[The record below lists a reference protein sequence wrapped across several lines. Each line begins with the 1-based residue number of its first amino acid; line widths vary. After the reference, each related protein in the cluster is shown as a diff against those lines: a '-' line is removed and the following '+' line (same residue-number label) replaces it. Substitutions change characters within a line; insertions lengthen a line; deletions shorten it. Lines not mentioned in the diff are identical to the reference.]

1 MKQYQRIKAEYPDAI
16 LLFRMGDFYETFEE
30 DAITA
35 AKVLGITLTKR
46 ANGQASEVPLAGFP
60 HHALDSYLPKL
71 VRAGLRVAVCE
82 QLEDPKK
89 AKGIVKRDV
98 VEVVTPG
105 VVFTDKLLD
114 HKHYNFLASVA
125 FRDGIAGVAFVDAST
140 GDFFTAEM
148 DEHLLRDQLETIAP
162 SEVLLAK
169 RDVERFHD
177 LFGRNPL
184 RVPITRLDDWL
195 YARDTGYEI
204 LIEHFRTQSLKGFG
218 IESLHAGIIAAGAA
232 VHYLRETQKARLPH
246 LRSIRHYLADDYIT
260 LDSSTRRNLEIL
272 TAIGDSGR
280 DGTLISILD
289 RTGTSMGGRL
299 FKYWVTHPLKHIDA
313 IQQRLA
319 AVRELTA
326 AHETRDAVGAL
337 LGEMVDFDR
346 LTGRV
351 CTGRATPREIGALR
365 ASLRRI
371 PLLRDALGE
380 RDAPLLRSLHTQIE
394 PLDDVARLIDET
406 LVDDPPLSITDGG
419 VIRPGYHAELDE
431 IRDIALHGKEWMRD
445 YQEKLR
451 KETGIAS
458 LKLEY
463 NKAFGYYLN
472 VSKANLDKVP
482 EHFIRRQTLVNAE
495 RYITPELKEY
505 EDKVLNAREQILT
518 LESELFNELRM
529 AVAATADRIQSLS
542 RAIAVLDCLSGLATA
557 ALDHNYVCPTVHEG
571 DEIVIRGGRHPVVER
586 MLPPGERFVANDALL
601 STDEQIMIITGP
613 NMSGKS
619 TYLRQTGLIVL
630 LAQIGSFV
638 PATEASIGLVDR
650 IFTRVG
656 ASDNIAAGES
666 TFLVEMHE
674 AANILN
680 NATPKSL
687 VLLDEIGRGT
697 STFDGISI
705 AWAIT
710 EYLHD
715 HPESRAKTMFATHYH
730 ELNEMADIFERIR
743 NYKVEV
749 REYQDKVIF
758 LRNVSRGTADHSYG
772 IQVAQMAGLPERVID
787 RARTVLK
794 SLEGQ
799 DLTVLA
805 AASEDEAR
813 RKLSQRGGQYQ
824 INLFEASDM
833 EIKDRLRAMDVNALS
848 PVDAWKALEE
858 LKKLA
863 EGKSDAASA
872 DQLTPGAGE

>member
-1 MKQYQRIKAEYPDAI
+1 MKQYARIKAEYPDAI

-30 DAITA
+30 DALTT

-46 ANGQASEVPLAGFP
+46 SNGKASDVPLAGFP
-60 HHALDSYLPKL
+60 HHALDTYLPKL
-71 VRAGLRVAVCE
+71 IRAGLRVAVCE
-82 QLEDPKK
+82 QLEDPKL

-114 HKHYNFLASVA
+114 HKQYNFLASIA
-125 FRDGIAGVAFVDAST
+125 FRDGIAGVSFVDAST
-140 GDFFTAEM
+140 GDFFITEM
-148 DEHLLRDQLETIAP
+148 PEHTLRDQLETITP

-169 RDVERFHD
+169 GDIDHFHD

-184 RVPITRLDDWL
+184 RVPITKLDDWL
-195 YARDTGYEI
+195 YARDVGYEI
-204 LIEHFRTQSLKGFG
+204 LVEHFNTQSLKGFG
-218 IESLHAGIIAAGAA
+218 IEELNAGIIAAGA
-232 VHYLRETQKARLPH
+232 VLHYLRETQKAQLPH
-246 LRSIRHYLADDYIT
+246 LKNIRHYRVDEYIT
-260 LDSSTRRNLEIL
+260 LDASTRRNLEIITSL
-272 TAIGDSGR
+272 GEGSR
-280 DGTLISILD
+280 QGTLISILD
-289 RTGTSMGGRL
+289 HTSTSMGGRL
-299 FKYWVTHPLKHIDA
+299 FKYWITHPLKQLDA

-319 AVRELTA
+319 SVRELTT
-326 AHETRDAVGAL
+326 AHEARDGISGM
-337 LGEMVDFDR
+337 LGEMVDYDR
-346 LTGRV
+346 LIGRI
-351 CTGRATPREIGALR
+351 CTGRATPRELTALR
-365 ASLRRI
+365 SSLRRI
-371 PLLRDALGE
+371 PVLHEALASL
-380 RDAPLLRSLHTQIE
+380 DAPLLQSLHTQIE
-394 PLDDVARLIDET
+394 PMEDVARLIDEC
-406 LVDDPPLSITDGG
+406 LVDDPPVSLVDGG
-419 VIRPGYHAELDE
+419 VIRPGFHAELDE
-431 IRDIALHGKEWMRD
+431 IRDIALHGKEWMRN

-451 KETGIAS
+451 KDTGINS

-463 NKAFGYYLN
+463 NKAFGYYIN
-472 VSKANLDKVP
+472 VSKANLDRVP
-482 EHFIRRQTLVNAE
+482 ESFIRRQTLVNAE

-505 EDKVLNAREQILT
+505 EDRVLNAREQILT
-518 LESELFNELRM
+518 LETELFNELRM
-529 AVAATADRIQSLS
+529 AVAATAERIQKVS
-542 RAIAVLDCLSGLATA
+542 RAIAVLDCINSLAVA
-557 ALDHNYVCPTVHEG
+557 AVEHRYVCPSVNDGE
-571 DEIVIRGGRHPVVER
+571 EIEIRGGRHPVVER
-586 MLPPGERFVANDALL
+586 MLPPGERFVANDTLL
-601 STDEQIMIITGP
+601 NVDEQIMIITGP

-619 TYLRQTGLIVL
+619 TYLRQVGLIVL

-638 PATEASIGLVDR
+638 PAAEARIGLVDR

-710 EYLHD
+710 EYVHD
-715 HPESRAKTMFATHYH
+715 HPECRAKTMFATHYH
-730 ELNEMADIFERIR
+730 ELNEMADIFPRIR

-772 IQVAQMAGLPERVID
+772 IQVAQMAGLPDRVIE
-787 RARTVLK
+787 RAREVLH

-805 AASEDEAR
+805 AANDEEGR
-813 RKLSQRGGQYQ
+813 RKLAQRPSQFQ
-824 INLFEASDM
+824 ISLFEASDA
-833 EIKDRLRAMDVNALS
+833 ELKDRLRAIDVNALS
-848 PVDAWKALEE
+848 PVEAWKLLEE

-863 EGKSDAASA
+863 IGDALS
-872 DQLTPGAGE
+872 

>member
-1 MKQYQRIKAEYPDAI
+1 MRQYRQIKSEYPDAI
-16 LLFRMGDFYETFEE
+16 LLFRMGDFFETFEE

-46 ANGQASEVPLAGFP
+46 ANGAANDVPLAGFP
-60 HHALDSYLPKL
+60 HHALDTYLPKL
-71 VRAGLRVAVCE
+71 IRAGLRVAVCE

-125 FRDGIAGVAFVDAST
+125 FVGATAGVAFVDAST
-140 GDFFTAEM
+140 GDFFTSEIAE
-148 DEHLLRDQLETIAP
+148 HQLREQLDTIGP

-169 RDVERFHD
+169 KDVDHFHD

-184 RVPITRLDDWL
+184 RVPVTKLDDWV
-195 YARDTGYEI
+195 YARDTAYEI
-204 LIEHFRTQSLKGFG
+204 LVTHFKTHSLKGFG
-218 IESLHAGIIAAGAA
+218 IESLQAGVIAAGAA
-232 VHYLRETQKARLPH
+232 LHYLKETQKANLPH
-246 LRSIRHYLADDYIT
+246 LRNIRHYLADDYIT
-260 LDSSTRRNLEIL
+260 LDASTRRNLEIV
-272 TAIGDSGR
+272 ASIGEGAK
-280 DGTLISILD
+280 DGTLIAILD
-289 RTGTSMGGRL
+289 KTATSMGGRL
-299 FKYWVTHPLKHIDA
+299 FKYWVTHPLRKLDA

-319 AVRELTA
+319 AVKELTTA
-326 AHETRDAVGAL
+326 MERRERIRDL

-346 LTGRV
+346 LTGRI
-351 CTGRATPREIGALR
+351 CTGRALPRELTALR
-365 ASLRRI
+365 ASLRRV
-371 PLLRDALGE
+371 PLLRDAMADC
-380 RDAPLLRSLHTQIE
+380 DAPYLRSLHAQIE

-406 LVDDPPLSITDGG
+406 LVDDPPMSLNEGG
-419 VIRPGYHAELDE
+419 AIRPGFHAELDE
-431 IRDIALHGKEWMRD
+431 IREIATHGKEWFRN

-451 KETGIAS
+451 RETGIGS
-458 LKLEY
+458 LRLEY
-463 NKAFGYYLN
+463 NKAFGYFIN
-472 VSKANLDKVP
+472 VSNANLDKVP
-482 EHFIRRQTLVNAE
+482 ESFIRRQTLTNAE
-495 RYITPELKEY
+495 RYVTPELKEY
-505 EDKVLNAREQILT
+505 EDKVLNAREQIVT
-518 LESELFNELRM
+518 LETELFNELRM
-529 AVAATADRIQSLS
+529 TVAAAAERIQLLS
-542 RAIAVLDCLSGLATA
+542 RALAVLDCINALAIA
-557 ALDHNYVCPTVHEG
+557 ALEYGYTCPAVNDGT
-571 DEIVIRGGRHPVVER
+571 EIVIREGRHPVVER

-601 STDEQIMIITGP
+601 NGDEQILIITGP

-630 LAQIGSFV
+630 LAQIGGFV
-638 PATEASIGLVDR
+638 PAREASIGVVDR

-730 ELNEMADIFERIR
+730 ELNEMADIFPRIR

-772 IQVAQMAGLPERVID
+772 IQVAQMAGLPDSVIA
-787 RARTVLK
+787 RARQVLH

-805 AASEDEAR
+805 ARDEEEAR
-813 RKLSQRGGQYQ
+813 AKLAARTRQFQ
-824 INLFEASDM
+824 ISLFEASDM
-833 EIKDRLRAMDVNALS
+833 ELKDRLRAIDINSLS
-848 PVDAWKALEE
+848 PVDAWRLLDE
-858 LKKLA
+858 LKKMA
-863 EGKSDAASA
+863 EG
-872 DQLTPGAGE
+872 GIRN

>member
-1 MKQYQRIKAEYPDAI
+1 MRQYQRIKSEYPDAI

-30 DAITA
+30 DALTA

-46 ANGQASEVPLAGFP
+46 SNGGASEVPLAGFP
-60 HHALDSYLPKL
+60 HHALDTYLPKL
-71 VRAGLRVAVCE
+71 IRAGLRVAVCE
-82 QLEDPKK
+82 QLEDPRK

-105 VVFTDKLLD
+105 VVFTEKLLD

-125 FRDGIAGVAFVDAST
+125 FKDGIAGIAFVDAST
-140 GDFFTAEM
+140 GDFFTTEM
-148 DEHLLRDQLETIAP
+148 PEHMLRDQLESIAP
-162 SEVLLAK
+162 SELLLSKASI
-169 RDVERFHD
+169 DHFHD

-184 RVPITRLDDWL
+184 RVPLTRLDDWL
-195 YARDTGYEI
+195 YARDVSYEI

-218 IESLHAGIIAAGAA
+218 IETMHTGVIAAGAA
-232 VHYLRETQKARLPH
+232 VHYLGETQKARLPH
-246 LRSIRHYLADDYIT
+246 LRTIRNYLVDEYIP

-280 DGTLISILD
+280 DGTLIAILD

-299 FKYWVTHPLKHIDA
+299 FKNWITNPLKRLDA

-319 AVRELTA
+319 AVRELTGT
-326 AHETRDAVGAL
+326 HDTRETLSAL
-337 LGEMVDFDR
+337 LAEIVDFDR
-346 LTGRV
+346 LIGRI
-351 CTGRATPREIGALR
+351 CTGRATPREIGSLR

-371 PLLRDALGE
+371 PLLRQSLE
-380 RDAPLLRSLHTQIE
+380 QVDAPLLCSLHGRIE

-406 LVDDPPLSITDGG
+406 LVDDPPMNIGDGG
-419 VIRPGYHAELDE
+419 VIRQGYHAELDE
-431 IRDIALHGKEWMRD
+431 IRDIALHGKEWMRN

-482 EHFIRRQTLVNAE
+482 DTFIRRQTLVNAE

-518 LESELFNELRM
+518 LETELFNELRM
-529 AVAATADRIQSLS
+529 TVAATADRIQSLS
-542 RAIAVLDCLSGLATA
+542 RAIAVLDCLNGLAVA
-557 ALDHNYVCPTVHEG
+557 ALDNNYVCPVVNDG
-571 DEIVIRGGRHPVVER
+571 DEILIRGGRHPVVEQA
-586 MLPPGERFVANDALL
+586 LPPGERFVANDVLL
-601 STDEQIMIITGP
+601 NTDEQILIITGP

-638 PATEASIGLVDR
+638 PAAEATIGIVDR

-710 EYLHD
+710 EYMHD

-730 ELNEMADIFERIR
+730 ELNEMADIFPRIR

-772 IQVAQMAGLPERVID
+772 IQVAQMAGLPESVIA
-787 RARTVLK
+787 RARDVLK

-805 AASEDEAR
+805 AASEHDAQ
-813 RKLSQRGGQYQ
+813 RKLQQRAAQFQ
-824 INLFEASDM
+824 INMFEASGL
-833 EIKDRLRAMDVNALS
+833 EIAERLRDVDVNALS
-848 PVDAWKALEE
+848 PMEAWKLLED
-858 LKKLA
+858 LKKLV
-863 EGKSDAASA
+863 EGY
-872 DQLTPGAGE
+872 QG

>member
-16 LLFRMGDFYETFEE
+16 LLFRMGDFYETFED
-30 DAITA
+30 DALTA

-46 ANGQASEVPLAGFP
+46 SNGKASEVPLAGFP

-71 VRAGLRVAVCE
+71 IRAGHRVAVCE

-114 HKHYNFLASVA
+114 HKQYNFLASVA
-125 FRDGIAGVAFVDAST
+125 FRDGVAGVAFVDAST

-148 DEHLLRDQLETIAP
+148 PEHTLRDQIETIAP

-169 RDVERFHD
+169 RDVDHFHD
-177 LFGRNPL
+177 LFGRDPL
-184 RVPITRLDDWL
+184 RVPITKLDDWL
-195 YARDTGYEI
+195 YARDVGYEI
-204 LIEHFRTQSLKGFG
+204 LVEHFRTQSLKGFG
-218 IESLHAGIIAAGAA
+218 IEDLDAGIIAAGAA

-246 LRSIRHYLADDYIT
+246 LQSLRHYLVDEYIT
-260 LDSSTRRNLEIL
+260 LDAATRRNLEII
-272 TAIGDSGR
+272 TSMDEGSR
-280 DGTLISILD
+280 DGTLVSILD
-289 RTGTSMGGRL
+289 RTATSMGGRL
-299 FKYWVTHPLKHIDA
+299 FKYWITHPLKRLDA

-326 AHETRDAVGAL
+326 AHEARDGISGMLA
-337 LGEMVDFDR
+337 EMVDFDR
-346 LTGRV
+346 LIGRI
-351 CTGRATPREIGALR
+351 CTGRATPRELTALR
-365 ASLRRI
+365 SSLRRI
-371 PLLRDALGE
+371 PLLREALE
-380 RDAPLLRSLHTQIE
+380 SLDSPLLRSLHTQIE
-394 PLDDVARLIDET
+394 PMEDVALLIDET
-406 LVDDPPLSITDGG
+406 LVDDPPITLAEGG
-419 VIRPGYHAELDE
+419 VIRPGFHVELDE
-431 IRDIALHGKEWMRD
+431 VRNISVHGKEWMRD
-445 YQEKLR
+445 YQEQLR
-451 KETGIAS
+451 KETGITS

-463 NKAFGYYLN
+463 NKAFGYYIN

-482 EHFIRRQTLVNAE
+482 DTFIRRQTLVNAE

-505 EDKVLNAREQILT
+505 EDRVLNARDQILM
-518 LESELFNELRM
+518 LETELFNELRM
-529 AVAATADRIQSLS
+529 TVAATADRIQKIS
-542 RAIAVLDCLSGLATA
+542 RAVAVLDCINALAVA
-557 ALDHNYVCPTVHEG
+557 ALEHNYVCPSVDEG
-571 DEIVIRGGRHPVVER
+571 EEIEISGGRHPVVEQ
-586 MLPPGERFVANDALL
+586 MLPPGERFVANDTLL

-619 TYLRQTGLIVL
+619 TYLRQVGLVVL

-638 PATEASIGLVDR
+638 PAAEARIGLVDR

-710 EYLHD
+710 EYMHD
-715 HPESRAKTMFATHYH
+715 HPECRAKTMFATHYH
-730 ELNEMADIFERIR
+730 ELNEMADIFPRIR

-772 IQVAQMAGLPERVID
+772 IQVAQMAGLPDRVIE
-787 RARTVLK
+787 RARDVLH

-805 AASEDEAR
+805 AADDEEAH
-813 RKLSQRGGQYQ
+813 RKLANRPSQFQ
-824 INLFEASDM
+824 ISLFEASDA
-833 EIKDRLRAMDVNALS
+833 ELKDRLRAIDINSLS
-848 PVDAWKALEE
+848 PVEAWKLLEE

-863 EGKSDAASA
+863 
-872 DQLTPGAGE
+872 TGE

>member
-1 MKQYQRIKAEYPDAI
+1 MRQYQKIKSEYPDAI
-16 LLFRMGDFYETFEE
+16 LLFRMGDFYETFEQ
-30 DAITA
+30 DAVTA
-35 AKVLGITLTKR
+35 AKVLGITLTR
-46 ANGQASEVPLAGFP
+46 RSNGAASEVPLAGFP
-60 HHALDSYLPKL
+60 YHALDSYLPKL

-114 HKHYNFLASVA
+114 HKHYNFLASIA
-125 FRDGIAGVAFVDAST
+125 FHGGIAGVAFVDAST
-140 GDFFTAEM
+140 GDFFAAEM
-148 DEHLLRDQLETIAP
+148 PEHQLRDQLDTIGP

-169 RDVERFHD
+169 KDIDHFHD

-184 RVPITRLDDWL
+184 RVPLTKLDDWV
-195 YARDTGYEI
+195 YARDTAYEI
-204 LIEHFRTQSLKGFG
+204 LVTHFRTQSLKGFG
-218 IESLHAGIIAAGAA
+218 IDTLQAGVIAAGAA
-232 VHYLRETQKARLPH
+232 LHYLKETQKANLPH
-246 LRSIRHYLADDYIT
+246 LQNIRHYVADDYIT
-260 LDSSTRRNLEIL
+260 LDASTRRNLEIV
-272 TAIGDSGR
+272 TAIGEGAK
-280 DGTLISILD
+280 DGTLVAILD
-289 RTGTSMGGRL
+289 KTATSMGGRL
-299 FKYWVTHPLKHIDA
+299 FKYWITHPLKTLDA
-313 IQQRLA
+313 IQQRLV
-319 AVRELTA
+319 AVSELTVVHDRRERL
-326 AHETRDAVGAL
+326 HEM

-351 CTGRATPREIGALR
+351 CTGRALPRELTALR
-365 ASLRRI
+365 ASLRRV
-371 PLLRDALGE
+371 PLLRDLLAGS
-380 RDAPLLRSLHTQIE
+380 DAPYLRSLHAQIE

-406 LVDDPPLSITDGG
+406 LVDDPPLNLNDGG
-419 VIRPGYHAELDE
+419 AIRPGFHAELDD
-431 IRDIALHGKEWMRD
+431 IRDIALHGKEWFRN
-445 YQEKLR
+445 YQERLR
-451 KETGIAS
+451 RETGIGS
-458 LKLEY
+458 LRLEY
-463 NKAFGYYLN
+463 NKAFGYFIN
-472 VSKANLDKVP
+472 VSNANLEKVP
-482 EHFIRRQTLVNAE
+482 ESFIRRQTLTNAE
-495 RYITPELKEY
+495 RYVTPELKEY
-505 EDKVLNAREQILT
+505 EDKVLNAREQIVA
-518 LESELFNELRM
+518 LETELFNELRM
-529 AVAATADRIQSLS
+529 AVAATADRLQQLS
-542 RAIAVLDCLSGLATA
+542 RALAVLDCINALAIA
-557 ALDHNYVCPTVHEG
+557 AVEYGYVCPAVNDGT
-571 DEIVIRGGRHPVVER
+571 EIMISEGRHPVVER
-586 MLPPGERFVANDALL
+586 MLPPGERFVANDVLL
-601 STDEQIMIITGP
+601 NADEQILIITGP

-638 PATEASIGLVDR
+638 PAKSASIGIVDR

-705 AWAIT
+705 AWSLT

-730 ELNEMADIFERIR
+730 ELNEMADIFPRIR

-772 IQVAQMAGLPERVID
+772 IQVAQMAGLPDSVIA
-787 RARTVLK
+787 RAKQVLH

-805 AASEDEAR
+805 ARDEEEAR
-813 RKLSQRGGQYQ
+813 AKLSARARQFQ
-824 INLFEASDM
+824 ISLFEASDM
-833 EIKDRLRAMDVNALS
+833 ELKDRLRAIDINILS
-848 PVDAWKALEE
+848 PVDAWKLLDE

-863 EGKSDAASA
+863 EGK
-872 DQLTPGAGE
+872 

>member
-1 MKQYQRIKAEYPDAI
+1 MSTPLMKQYRRIKAEYADAI

-30 DAITA
+30 DALTT

-46 ANGQASEVPLAGFP
+46 SNGAANDVPLAGFP
-60 HHALDSYLPKL
+60 HHALDTYLPKL
-71 VRAGLRVAVCE
+71 IRAGHRVAVCE

-114 HKHYNFLASVA
+114 HKQYNFLASVA
-125 FRDGIAGVAFVDAST
+125 FKDDMAGIAFVDAST
-140 GDFFTAEM
+140 GDFFTTEM
-148 DEHLLRDQLETIAP
+148 DLHSLRDQLETIGP

-169 RDVERFHD
+169 GDVDRFHG

-184 RVPITRLDDWL
+184 QVPITRLDDWL
-195 YARDTGYEI
+195 YTRDVSYEI
-204 LIEHFRTQSLKGFG
+204 LIEHFKTQSLKGFG
-218 IESLHAGIIAAGAA
+218 VEELQAGVIAAGAA
-232 VHYLRETQKARLPH
+232 VHYLRETQKAHLPH
-246 LRSIRHYLADDYIT
+246 LKTLRHYLVDEYIT
-260 LDSSTRRNLEIL
+260 LDPATRRNLEIVSS
-272 TAIGDSGR
+272 IGDTGR
-280 DGTLISILD
+280 EGTLISILD

-299 FKYWVTHPLKHIDA
+299 FKYWITHPLKKLDA
-313 IQQRLA
+313 IQQRLV
-319 AVRELTA
+319 AVRELTTAHDARDRA
-326 AHETRDAVGAL
+326 AGL
-337 LGEMVDFDR
+337 MSEMVDFDR
-346 LTGRV
+346 LIGRI
-351 CTGRATPREIGALR
+351 CTGRATPRELTALR
-365 ASLRRI
+365 NSLRRI
-371 PLLRDALGE
+371 PVLREALE
-380 RDAPLLRSLHTQIE
+380 ALDTPLLRSLYQKIE
-394 PLDDVARLIDET
+394 PMDDVARLIDET
-406 LVDDPPLSITDGG
+406 LVDDPPIALTEGG
-419 VIRPGYHAELDE
+419 VIRPGFHAELDD
-431 IRDIALHGKEWMRD
+431 IRDIALHGKEWMRN

-451 KETGIAS
+451 EETGIAS

-505 EDKVLNAREQILT
+505 EDKVLNAREQIAT
-518 LESELFNELRM
+518 LETELFNELRI
-529 AVAATADRIQSLS
+529 AVAATTDRIQSLS
-542 RAIAVLDCLSGLATA
+542 RALAALDCLCSLAVA
-557 ALDHNYVCPTVHEG
+557 ALEHEYVCPVVNEG
-571 DEIVIRGGRHPVVER
+571 EEIVIRGGRHPVVER
-586 MLPPGERFVANDALL
+586 LLPPGERFVANDTLL
-601 STDEQIMIITGP
+601 SNDEQIMIITGP

-619 TYLRQTGLIVL
+619 TYLRQAGLIVL

-638 PATEASIGLVDR
+638 PAQEATIGIVDR

-680 NATPKSL
+680 NATPRSL
-687 VLLDEIGRGT
+687 VLLDEVGRGT

-705 AWAIT
+705 AWALT

-730 ELNEMADIFERIR
+730 ELNEMADIFERIQ

-772 IQVAQMAGLPERVID
+772 IQVAQMAGLPDSVIR
-787 RARTVLK
+787 RAGEVLL

-805 AASEDEAR
+805 AKDDDDAQKKIA
-813 RKLSQRGGQYQ
+813 QRAAHYQ
-824 INLFEASDM
+824 INMFEASGL
-833 EIKDRLRAMDVNALS
+833 EIADRLRGVDINALS
-848 PVDAWKALEE
+848 PMDAWKLLEE

-863 EGKSDAASA
+863 G
-872 DQLTPGAGE
+872 G

>member
-1 MKQYQRIKAEYPDAI
+1 MSTPLMKQYKRIKSEYPDAI

-30 DAITA
+30 DALTA

-46 ANGQASEVPLAGFP
+46 SNGSASEVPLAGFP

-125 FRDGIAGVAFVDAST
+125 FKDGIAGIAFVDAST
-140 GDFFTAEM
+140 GDFFTTETAEHM
-148 DEHLLRDQLETIAP
+148 LRDQLETIAP

-169 RDVERFHD
+169 RDIDHFHD
-177 LFGRNPL
+177 RFGRNPL
-184 RVPITRLDDWL
+184 RVPLTKLDDWI
-195 YARDTGYEI
+195 YSRDVSYEI
-204 LIEHFRTQSLKGFG
+204 LLEHFRTQSLKGFG
-218 IESLHAGIIAAGAA
+218 IESLHAGVMAAGAA

-246 LRSIRHYLADDYIT
+246 LRSIRHYMVDEYIT
-260 LDSSTRRNLEIL
+260 LDAATRRNLEIV

-280 DGTLISILD
+280 DGTLVSILD
-289 RTGTSMGGRL
+289 RTATSMGGRL
-299 FKYWVTHPLKHIDA
+299 FKYWVTHPLKQLDG

-319 AVRELTA
+319 AVRELTGT
-326 AHETRDAVGAL
+326 HETRDTVAGL
-337 LGEMVDFDR
+337 LSEMVDLDR
-346 LTGRV
+346 LTGRI
-351 CTGRATPREIGALR
+351 CTGRATPRELGALR
-365 ASLRRI
+365 ATLRRI
-371 PLLRDALGE
+371 PLLRAAVE
-380 RDAPLLRSLHTQIE
+380 QADAPRLRSLHTQIE

-406 LVDDPPLSITDGG
+406 LVDDPPLNLADGG
-419 VIRPGYHAELDE
+419 AIRQGYHAELDE
-431 IRDIALHGKEWMRD
+431 IRDIALHGKEWMRN

-451 KETGIAS
+451 QETGISS

-529 AVAATADRIQSLS
+529 TVAATADRMQSLS
-542 RAIAVLDCLSGLATA
+542 RAIAVLDCLNGLAIT
-557 ALDHNYVCPTVHEG
+557 ALDHNYVCPTVHDG
-571 DEIVIRGGRHPVVER
+571 SEIRIRDGRHPVVER

-601 STDEQIMIITGP
+601 NTDEQILIITGP

-619 TYLRQTGLIVL
+619 TYLRQVGLIVL

-638 PATEASIGLVDR
+638 PATEADIGIVDR

-680 NATPKSL
+680 NATPNSL

-730 ELNEMADIFERIR
+730 ELNEMADIFPRIR

-772 IQVAQMAGLPERVID
+772 IQVAQMAGLPDTVIE
-787 RARTVLK
+787 RARTVLH

-805 AASEDEAR
+805 AASDEEAAQ
-813 RKLSQRGGQYQ
+813 KLSQRRSQYQ
-824 INLFEASDM
+824 INLFEASDQ
-833 EIKDRLRAMDVNALS
+833 EIKDRLRAIDINQLS
-848 PVDAWKALEE
+848 PMEAWQLLEA

-863 EGKSDAASA
+863 EGKS
-872 DQLTPGAGE
+872 T

>member
-1 MKQYQRIKAEYPDAI
+1 MSTPLMRQYRQIKSEYPDAI

-30 DAITA
+30 DAISA

-46 ANGQASEVPLAGFP
+46 SNGAASDVPLAGFP

-71 VRAGLRVAVCE
+71 IRAGLRVAVCE

-125 FRDGIAGVAFVDAST
+125 FHGDTAGVAFVDAST
-140 GDFFTAEM
+140 GDFFTSEM
-148 DEHLLRDQLETIAP
+148 PERQLRDQLDTIGP

-169 RDVERFHD
+169 KDVDHFHD
-177 LFGRNPL
+177 LLGREPL
-184 RVPITRLDDWL
+184 RVPLTKLDDWV
-195 YARDTGYEI
+195 YARDTAYEI
-204 LIEHFRTQSLKGFG
+204 LVTHFRTQSLKGFG
-218 IESLHAGIIAAGAA
+218 IETLDAGVIAAGAA
-232 VHYLRETQKARLPH
+232 LHYLKETQKANLPH
-246 LRSIRHYLADDYIT
+246 IRGLRHYIADEYIT
-260 LDSSTRRNLEIL
+260 LDAATRRNLEIV
-272 TAIGDSGR
+272 TAIGEGSK
-280 DGTLISILD
+280 DGTLVSILD
-289 RTGTSMGGRL
+289 RTATSMGGRL
-299 FKYWVTHPLKHIDA
+299 FKYWITHPLKGLDA

-319 AVRELTA
+319 AVKELTT
-326 AHETRDAVGAL
+326 AHDRRERTLGL
-337 LGEMVDFDR
+337 LGEVVDLDR
-346 LTGRV
+346 LTGRI
-351 CTGRATPREIGALR
+351 CTARATPRELTALR

-371 PLLRDALGE
+371 PLLRDTLDGC
-380 RDAPLLRSLHTQIE
+380 DAPYLRSLHAQIE

-406 LVDDPPLSITDGG
+406 LVDDPPLNLVDGG
-419 VIRPGYHAELDE
+419 AIRPGFHAELDE
-431 IRDIALHGKEWMRD
+431 IRGIALHGKEWFRN
-445 YQEKLR
+445 YQEQLR
-451 KETGIAS
+451 KETGIGS
-458 LKLEY
+458 LRLDY
-463 NKAFGYYLN
+463 NKAFGYFIS
-472 VSKANLDKVP
+472 VSNANLEKVP
-482 EHFIRRQTLVNAE
+482 EHFIRRQTLTNAE
-495 RYITPELKEY
+495 RFVTPELKEY
-505 EDKVLNAREQILT
+505 EDKVLNAREQIVE
-518 LESELFNELRM
+518 LETELFNELRL
-529 AVAATADRIQSLS
+529 AVAATAERIQQLS
-542 RAIAVLDCLSGLATA
+542 RAIAVLDCINALAVA
-557 ALDHNYVCPTVHEG
+557 AVEYGYTCPLVNDG
-571 DEIVIRGGRHPVVER
+571 DEIVIREGRHPVVER
-586 MLPPGERFVANDALL
+586 LLPPGERFVANDVEL
-601 STDEQIMIITGP
+601 STDEQVMIITGP

-638 PATEASIGLVDR
+638 PAKEASIGVVDR

-730 ELNEMADIFERIR
+730 ELNEMADIFPRIC

-772 IQVAQMAGLPERVID
+772 IQVAQMAGLPESVIA
-787 RARTVLK
+787 RANQVLH

-805 AASEDEAR
+805 AHSDEEAQQKLAR
-813 RKLSQRGGQYQ
+813 RPRQFQ

-833 EIKDRLRAMDVNALS
+833 ELKDRLRAIDINSLS
-848 PVDAWKALEE
+848 PVDAWKLLDE
-858 LKKLA
+858 LKKMA
-863 EGKSDAASA
+863 EGR
-872 DQLTPGAGE
+872 

>member
-1 MKQYQRIKAEYPDAI
+1 MRQYEQIKSEYPDAI
-16 LLFRMGDFYETFEE
+16 LLFRMGDFYETFQD

-46 ANGQASEVPLAGFP
+46 SNGAASEVPLAGFP

-71 VRAGLRVAVCE
+71 IRAGLRVAVCE

-125 FRDGIAGVAFVDAST
+125 FHGGMAGVAFVDAST

-148 DEHLLRDQLETIAP
+148 PEAQLRDQLDTIGP

-169 RDVERFHD
+169 KDVDHFQD

-184 RVPITRLDDWL
+184 RVPVTKLDDWV
-195 YARDTGYEI
+195 YARDTAYEI
-204 LIEHFRTQSLKGFG
+204 LVTHFRTQSLKGFG
-218 IESLHAGIIAAGAA
+218 IETLQAGVIAAGAA
-232 VHYLRETQKARLPH
+232 LHYLRETQKANLPH
-246 LRSIRHYLADDYIT
+246 LRGIRHYVADEYIT
-260 LDSSTRRNLEIL
+260 LDAATRRNLEIV
-272 TAIGDSGR
+272 TAIGEGAK
-280 DGTLISILD
+280 DGTLVSILD
-289 RTGTSMGGRL
+289 RTASSMGGRL
-299 FKYWVTHPLKHIDA
+299 FKYWITHPLKSLDA
-313 IQQRLA
+313 IQQRLV
-319 AVRELTA
+319 AVRELTT
-326 AHETRDAVGAL
+326 AHERREQLLTL

-346 LTGRV
+346 LIGRV
-351 CTGRATPREIGALR
+351 CTGRATPRELTALR
-365 ASLRRI
+365 ASLRRV
-371 PLLRDALGE
+371 PLLRSALDGC
-380 RDAPLLRSLHTQIE
+380 DAPTLRSLHTQIE
-394 PLDDVARLIDET
+394 PMDDVARLIDET
-406 LVDDPPLSITDGG
+406 LVDDPPISLNDGG
-419 VIRPGYHAELDE
+419 AIRPGYHPELDE
-431 IRDIALHGKEWMRD
+431 IREIALHGKEWFRR
-445 YQEKLR
+445 YQEQLR
-451 KETGIAS
+451 RETGISS
-458 LKLEY
+458 LRLDY
-463 NKAFGYYLN
+463 NKAFGYFIS
-472 VSKANLDKVP
+472 VSNANLDKVP
-482 EHFIRRQTLVNAE
+482 EHFIRRQTLTNAE
-495 RYITPELKEY
+495 RFVTPELKEY
-505 EDKVLNAREQILT
+505 EDKVLNAREQIVE
-518 LESELFNELRM
+518 LETELFNELRL
-529 AVAATADRIQSLS
+529 AVAATAERIQQLS
-542 RAIAVLDCLSGLATA
+542 RALAVLDCINALAVA
-557 ALDHNYVCPTVHEG
+557 AVEYGYSCPQVNDD
-571 DEIVIRGGRHPVVER
+571 DEIVIREGRHPVVER
-586 MLPPGERFVANDALL
+586 LLPPGERFVANDVAL
-601 STDEQIMIITGP
+601 SADEQILIITGP

-638 PATEASIGLVDR
+638 PAKEAMIGVVDR

-715 HPESRAKTMFATHYH
+715 HPESRARTMFATHYH
-730 ELNEMADIFERIR
+730 ELNEMADIFPRIR

-772 IQVAQMAGLPERVID
+772 IQVAQMAGLPDSVIA
-787 RARTVLK
+787 RAKQVLH

-805 AASEDEAR
+805 ARSEEEAR
-813 RKLSQRGGQYQ
+813 QRLAQRPRQFQ

-833 EIKDRLRAMDVNALS
+833 ELKDRLRAIDINSLS
-848 PVDAWKALEE
+848 PVDAWKLLEE
-858 LKKLA
+858 LKRMA
-863 EGKSDAASA
+863 EGNASD
-872 DQLTPGAGE
+872 GK